1 MSGTTSEYAMKC
13 VRCGSCKALCPT
25 YDYDARESLSARGR
39 LMLLYALESGDLEPG
54 PVLMDRV
61 FSCALCGMCDATC
74 PAGLEITE
82 SIYRARNLLRPEDGE
97 RKRLRAA
104 ARFSLKRPLLSFRA
118 VKLLRPLL
126 PYLIRKGLVPYG
138 ITLPEEPLRNGGN
151 IFQPEK
157 SRGRVAVF
165 TGCSVNFLLPHLGE
179 ALIKVLIGL
188 GYEVVLPPGEV
199 CCGAPL
205 RALGL
210 EKEAVSLARKNL
222 EIFGK
227 LRAEAVLSLCPT
239 CTLALKVQYPRLIGE
254 GVKEAMDVSQFLA
267 GKIGPYAASALGEKP
282 LVEGK
287 AVYHDPCHLAYGLGV
302 RKEPR
307 EILRSLGLQTIEPP
321 GGGGC
326 CGFSLSLTHKDI
338 AEGLLQKRLA
348 AYREAETVVTS
359 CPGCMLQLERGG
371 KKVLHL
377 IEVLDRAMEAAEA
390 AGGRRPG
397 AAEAGLAGR

>member
-1 MSGTTSEYAMKC
+1 MRETHEEDAMKC

-25 YDYDARESLSARGR
+25 YDYDASESMSARGR
-39 LMLLYALESGDLEPG
+39 LMLLYALERGDLEPG
-54 PVLMDRV
+54 PVLMDRL

-82 SIYRARNLLRPEDGE
+82 AIYRARSLLRPEDRE

-138 ITLPEEPLRNGGN
+138 ITLPEEPLRNGGH

-165 TGCSVNFLLPHLGE
+165 AGCSVNFLFPHLGE
-179 ALIKVLIGL
+179 SLIKVLIGL

-210 EKEAVSLARKNL
+210 EREAVSLARKNV

-239 CTLALKVQYPRLIGE
+239 CTLALKVQYPRLLGE
-254 GVKEAMDVSQFLA
+254 GVKGAMDISRFLA
-267 GKIGPYAASALGEKP
+267 GKIPPDAAALGGKP
-282 LVEGK
+282 LVEGT
-287 AVYHDPCHLAYGLGV
+287 AAYHDPCHLAYGLGV

-307 EILRSLGLQTIEPP
+307 EILRLLGVRTVEAHEE
-321 GGGGC
+321 GGC

-338 AEGLLQKRLA
+338 SNGLLQKRLA
-348 AYREAETVVTS
+348 AYREADTVVTS
-359 CPGCMLQLERGG
+359 CPGCMLQLESGG

-377 IEVLDRAMEAAEA
+377 IELLDRAMEAAEA
-390 AGGRRPG
+390 AGAEPG
-397 AAEAGLAGR
+397 AREPDLTRR